1 MLAVILSV
9 AVVPGMSEDGAV
21 PRSHLFQTATTSVD
35 SGMLKLEIAE
45 AASGAE
51 TVVASKR

>member
-9 AVVPGMSEDGAV
+9 AVVPVMSEEGAE
-21 PRSHLFQTATTSVD
+21 PRSHLFQTATTSVE
-35 SGMLKLEIAE
+35 SGMLKPEIAE